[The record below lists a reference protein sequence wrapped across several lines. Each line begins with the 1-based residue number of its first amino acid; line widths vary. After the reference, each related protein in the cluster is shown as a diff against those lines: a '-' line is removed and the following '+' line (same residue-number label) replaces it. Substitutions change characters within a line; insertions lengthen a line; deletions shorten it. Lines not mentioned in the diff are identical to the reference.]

1 MVVLSKFYS
10 KFSGYLF
17 PMSNAESAEWHSE
30 HGVLFKILY
39 MVPIFFNFRM
49 RIYAGFTLS
58 EVVFNI
64 GHLGILKLNPPIRFH
79 VLWLVLEHILLR
91 QNQDLARDLPSLLS
105 SGVKEKR

>member
-1 MVVLSKFYS
+1 
-10 KFSGYLF
+10 
-17 PMSNAESAEWHSE
+17 MSNAESAEWHSE
-30 HGVLFKILY
+30 HGVLYKILY